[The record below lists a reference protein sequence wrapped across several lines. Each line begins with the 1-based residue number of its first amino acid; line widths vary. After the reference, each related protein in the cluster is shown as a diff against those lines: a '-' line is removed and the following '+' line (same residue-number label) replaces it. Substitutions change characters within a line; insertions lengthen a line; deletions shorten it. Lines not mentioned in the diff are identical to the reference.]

1 MPKFVDKIS
10 YLDTAGVE
18 VDLNQTQN
26 VTTTTLADM
35 ADTLLEMIY
44 PIGSIYISTNN
55 VSPQNF
61 LGGTWSRFANGQVL
75 VGVNESEGDFS
86 SVLKTGGS
94 KEHKLTVDQLP
105 SHGHAGL
112 PHTHGLQSHV
122 HNFTYTRFDNP
133 NWFNRNLAQYDNQA
147 YIPCSENPK
156 GTDLYK
162 AVTSTTAAGG
172 NGYTDGVTA
181 AVSATGGSQ
190 PHNNLQ
196 PYITVYMWRRTA

>member
-10 YLDTAGVE
+10 YLDTAGVD
-18 VDLNQTQN
+18 VDLNQTQS
-26 VTTTTLADM
+26 VATTTLADM

-94 KEHKLTVDQLP
+94 KVQTLTVDQLP
-105 SHGHAGL
+105 SHGHEGV
-112 PHTHGLQSHV
+112 PHSHTLLSHV
-122 HNFTYTRFDNP
+122 HGFSYTRFDNP
-133 NWFNRNLAQYDNQA
+133 QYFNRNLVSRDDEA
-147 YIPCSENPK
+147 YIPCSRNSS
-156 GTDLYK
+156 GSDLYK
-162 AVTSTTAAGG
+162 TINATTGQGGGGFTST
-172 NGYTDGVTA
+172 VTA
-181 AVSATGGSQ
+181 TVSATGRSQ